1 MNDKFEEVICLMRH
15 GISGELVVN
24 GKQYNQPMPGISN
37 LSDLE
42 IAEIATY
49 IYNTWGNEQG
59 IVEVKDVSSVLQR
72 CEH

>member
-49 IYNTWGNEQG
+49 IYNTWGNNQG
-59 IVEVKDVSSVLQR
+59 IVEVKDVSPILQR